1 MPILYILAGP
11 NGAGKTTASQ
21 TLLPEVFNTDIFINA
36 DIIAAQLNPAHPES
50 VAMRAGR
57 IMLERIQETLVA
69 RKTFAIETTL
79 ATRTYLNLVKQ
90 ARLAG
95 YEVVLYF
102 FYLPSADMA
111 KERVKLRVSEGG
123 HNIPADVIVRR
134 YYSGLDNFFEYI
146 LMVNRWYIYENI
158 QPPPK
163 PIARGEMPDTV
174 IIYNFELWQK
184 RKKNK
189 DFL

>member
-1 MPILYILAGP
+1 MPTLNILAGP

-36 DIIAAQLNPAHPES
+36 DIIAAQLNPGNPES
-50 VAMRAGR
+50 AAFSAGR
-57 IMLERIQETLVA
+57 IMLERIQETLAA

-90 ARLAG
+90 ARVSG
-95 YEVVLYF
+95 YDIVLYF

-123 HNIPADVIVRR
+123 HNIPPDVIERR
-134 YYSGLDNFFEYI
+134 YYSGIINFFQYI
-146 LMVNRWYIYENI
+146 LQVDRWYIYENT
-158 QPPPK
+158 QPPPQ

-174 IIYNFELWQK
+174 IIYNFELWEK
-184 RKKNK
+184 LKIK
-189 DFL
+189 